1 MSIVTLVSGGL
12 DSTLV
17 AVMTKESGVK
27 QYPLFV
33 DYGQR
38 AVEFEW
44 KACATIFKQ
53 RRLPK
58 PRRVSVQDFGALV
71 PSGLTSRKLNVVA
84 DAFLPGRNLLF
95 LLLGAAYAAACEAD
109 AVAIG
114 LLSEKTRLFEDQ
126 SRRFLRDAQRTLSVA
141 VARPVT
147 IVAPLMKMSKRD
159 ALRLSRERGI
169 SGTYSCHAGTPKPC
183 GKCLSCRERLAAEEA

>member
-1 MSIVTLVSGGL
+1 MSIITLVSGGL

-38 AVEFEW
+38 AVELEW
-44 KACATIFKQ
+44 KACASIFKK
-53 RRLPK
+53 RRLPR
-58 PRRVSVQDFGALV
+58 PQRVSVNDFGALV

-95 LLLGAAYAAACEAD
+95 LLLGAAYAATCEAD
-109 AVAIG
+109 AIAIG

-126 SRRFLRDAQRTLSVA
+126 SRSFLRDAQRTLRVA
-141 VARPVT
+141 VARPVS

-159 ALRLSRERGI
+159 VLRLAREKDI
-169 SGTYSCHAGTPKPC
+169 SGTYSCHAGTRKPC

>member
-27 QYPLFV
+27 QYPLFI

-38 AVEFEW
+38 AVDFEW
-44 KACATIFKQ
+44 RACATVFKRQ
-53 RRLPK
+53 RLPK
-58 PRRVSVQDFGALV
+58 PRRVSVNDFGTLV
-71 PSGLTSRKLNVVA
+71 PSGLTSQRLNVVA

-95 LLLGAAYAAACEAD
+95 LLLGAAYATTCRAD
-109 AVAIG
+109 GVAIG
-114 LLSEKTRLFEDQ
+114 LLSEKTRLFDDQ
-126 SRRFLRDAQRTLSVA
+126 SRNFLRDAQRTLRIA
-141 VARPVT
+141 VARPIT
-147 IVAPLMKMSKRD
+147 IVAPLMKMGKRD
-159 ALRLSRERGI
+159 VLRLARDKGI